1 MSGVNH
7 LDPKNYEADEV
18 GHRIA
23 RIKLLFVERTV
34 VAVLCSCI
42 INRWGSETP
51 QLRIMPVP
59 DYQVVC
65 LFVIHRNL
73 ISERR

>member
-7 LDPKNYEADEV
+7 LDPKNYEVDEV

-34 VAVLCSCI
+34 VAVLLYHEPLGI
-42 INRWGSETP
+42 RDA
-51 QLRIMPVP
+51 PVA
-59 DYQVVC
+59 YNAGTRLSGWM
-65 LFVIHRNL
+65 LFCN
-73 ISERR
+73 SQEFGQ